1 MPPTLLA
8 RADEMIERSGADL
21 SRCSAARRQRGR
33 SRRVRSNL
41 RSGPRVTEILCVHS
55 PEEAGFV
62 EARRSQA

>member
-1 MPPTLLA
+1 LPPTLLA
-8 RADEMIERSGADL
+8 HADEVIDADL

-33 SRRVRSNL
+33 SRRVRSSL